1 MKIKFTVSVETPEK
15 TFSLGPFSADAE
27 TVKEAALRICAVQE
41 AIDCA
46 SARPLGK
53 TLVEV
58 FCEEWKNGNPGDKVT
73 PWGQKK
79 GKV

>member
-1 MKIKFTVSVETPEK
+1 MKIKFTVSVETDEK
-15 TFSLGPFSADAE
+15 TFTLGPFSASAE

-46 SARPLGK
+46 SARPLVK

-58 FCEEWKNGNPGDKVT
+58 FHDECKNGKSAPIT
-73 PWGQKK
+73 TEL
-79 GKV
+79 